1 MIKLFSVVLFALLPL
16 GFMQSADDIAAE
28 VSKAIGN
35 GNSRALARYFGQNV
49 ELYLPGAEGTFSR
62 SQSEVI
68 FRDFFS
74 RTPPAK
80 LTISRQETSRDGSI
94 YVIGI
99 LTARDGSTF
108 RVYYLIKRVSQT
120 HVLHQFQAEPQ

>member
-1 MIKLFSVVLFALLPL
+1 MIRLLVVVLFALMPPGL
-16 GFMQSADDIAAE
+16 MQSAEDTATE
-28 VSKAIGN
+28 VSKAIGS
-35 GNSRALARYFGQNV
+35 GNSRALARHFGPNV
-49 ELYLPGAEGTFSR
+49 ELFLPGAEGTFSR

-68 FRDFFS
+68 LRDFFS
-74 RTPPAK
+74 KNPPAK
-80 LTISRQETSRDGSI
+80 LTISRQEVSRDGSI

-99 LTARDGSTF
+99 LRTRDGNSY

>member
-1 MIKLFSVVLFALLPL
+1 MIKMLAIVMFALMPM
-16 GFMQSADDIAAE
+16 GFMQSADEIATE

-35 GNSRALARYFGQNV
+35 GNSRALARHFGPNV

-68 FRDFFS
+68 LRDFFS
-74 RTPPAK
+74 KNPPSK
-80 LTISRQETSRDGSI
+80 LTISRQEVSRDGSI

-99 LTARDGSTF
+99 LRTRDGSTY
-108 RVYYLIKRVSQT
+108 RMYYLIKRVSQT
-120 HVLHQFQAEPQ
+120 YVLHQLQAESQ